1 MTSAVSCGGTLSAM
15 DAASGT
21 LAGRQVVDAVDE
33 EQTDLWWV
41 FLVIGVLWLVFALLV
56 FRLDATSVG
65 TISVL
70 LGGACLGAALLELA
84 AVPASHGWARLG
96 RLALALGF
104 AIVGVVAFVHPG
116 ESFEALATIFAF
128 YLLLRGVFD
137 LVGALLVRGSGRAW
151 WFLLLLGTA
160 QILLAFWAAGNFGHK
175 AFLLV
180 VWLGAT
186 ALAHGIVEIVRAFEL
201 RPG

>member
-1 MTSAVSCGGTLSAM
+1 M

-33 EQTDLWWV
+33 DQTDLWWV

-137 LVGALLVRGSGRAW
+137 LVGALLARGSGRAW
-151 WFLLLLGTA
+151 WFLLLLGAA

>member
-1 MTSAVSCGGTLSAM
+1 MTAW
-15 DAASGT
+15 AAPDGT
-21 LAGRQVVDAVDE
+21 LAAMDVASGALQGTPTAGVVAE
-33 EQTDLWWV
+33 ERTELWWI
-41 FLVIGVLWLVFALLV
+41 FLVVGALWLVFALLV
-56 FRLDATSVG
+56 FQLDATSVG
-65 TISVL
+65 SISLL
-70 LGGACLGAALLELA
+70 LGGACLGASLLELV

-104 AIVGVVAFVHPG
+104 AVVGVLAFVHPG

-137 LVGALLVRGSGRAW
+137 LVGALLSRGAERAW
-151 WFLLLLGTA
+151 WFLLLLGAA

-201 RPG
+201 RPT